1 MLGLTSMLLRVL
13 FSTRPS
19 TLKYLCQEKKKK
31 EKTVFDTRLLLVAKI
46 EIFLFKRKYLGVGV
60 GSVWKKE
67 NHALSLMKRR
77 AL

>member
-13 FSTRPS
+13 FSSRPS

>member
-13 FSTRPS
+13 FSSRPS
-19 TLKYLCQEKKKK
+19 TLKYLCKEKKKK
-31 EKTVFDTRLLLVAKI
+31 EKTVFDTRLLLAKV

>member
-13 FSTRPS
+13 FSSRPS

-31 EKTVFDTRLLLVAKI
+31 EKTVFDTRLLLVAKV